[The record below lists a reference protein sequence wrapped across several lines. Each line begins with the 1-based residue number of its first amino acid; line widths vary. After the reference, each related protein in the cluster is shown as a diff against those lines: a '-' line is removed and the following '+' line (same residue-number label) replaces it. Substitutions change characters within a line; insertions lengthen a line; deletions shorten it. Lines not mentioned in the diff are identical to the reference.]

1 MVTYLSPAWFE
12 LHRRLA
18 EGLPERPGVTAR
30 VQLVITGAPGGEV
43 RSHQT
48 VVDGRFAELE
58 LGEDPDADVVLTQT
72 HRVAVEIAK
81 GELDA
86 GAAFMQGRIKVVGGM
101 GRVMALMP
109 LTQSDEYL
117 GALEQLDAQT
127 DY

>member
-1 MVTYLSPAWFE
+1 
-12 LHRRLA
+12 
-18 EGLPERPGVTAR
+18 
-30 VQLVITGAPGGEV
+30 
-43 RSHQT
+43 